1 MKLDVFLNKSL
12 YCSSSSPTC
21 PSCPAY
27 FIGGVLH
34 GRVDEDI
41 EAGRDQDR
49 SRKAE
54 EKQQDQV
61 VHQERLRSYPA
72 IFFVFVL
79 VYH

>member
-1 MKLDVFLNKSL
+1 LEVRCFFYKSF
-12 YCSSSSPTC
+12 YYSSSSPTC

-61 VHQERLRSYPA
+61 VHQERLRSYPV
-72 IFFVFVL
+72 ISE
-79 VYH
+79 

>member
-1 MKLDVFLNKSL
+1 M
-12 YCSSSSPTC
+12 
-21 PSCPAY
+21 
-27 FIGGVLH
+27 LH

-72 IFFVFVL
+72 IFL
-79 VYH
+79 SLS